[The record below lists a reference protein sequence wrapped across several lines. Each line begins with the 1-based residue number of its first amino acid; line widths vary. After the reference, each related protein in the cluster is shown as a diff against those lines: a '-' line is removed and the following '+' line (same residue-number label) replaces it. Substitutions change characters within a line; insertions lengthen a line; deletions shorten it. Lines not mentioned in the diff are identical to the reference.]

1 MQRTEN
7 GYGPACLRNAGAPG
21 GPVLVSWNV
30 TLRCP
35 LKCAHCYA
43 DAGEHEA
50 DGVLSTAEAFSVI
63 DQLASTGKPIVVLS
77 GGEPL
82 MRDDIFEIA
91 RYGTERGLVMAMG
104 TSGYLLDEATAERLA
119 AAGVRSVAVSLDS
132 ADPDTHDAFRGVP
145 GVWERAVAAI
155 KHCRDAGLGVRIN
168 MTVMRP
174 VLADVEEVI
183 ALGESLG
190 VRDYQVFFPVETGR
204 GREPGQGNPREYEDL
219 IRAVLLRYRE
229 SGLRIRPTCA
239 PQFRRIA
246 DEAGIENPGWS
257 RGCMAAIS
265 YCRIYAT
272 GEVTPCPYLPVSAG
286 NLRTTPFSE
295 IWNNSELFLALRDP
309 DRLTGKCGRCGYK
322 GVCGGC
328 RARACRGADTVPARW
343 CDGLMRPDD
352 PCGEVTREDPW
363 CPYEPGGIDRADLAI
378 LDALQDDLP
387 LVSRPWAAIA
397 ARVGLAEDEVVAR
410 MRRLQTSSVLRNVS
424 PVFESR
430 RFGLAAATLIAL
442 RVPEDRVREVAEIVS
457 TYPEVSH
464 NFRRDHAYTLWFT
477 LAAPT
482 EERLS
487 AVLAEILSRTGI
499 PEADALDLS
508 TVRAYKI
515 DVRFPLSEEDSYGSD

>member
-1 MQRTEN
+1 MQRMK
-7 GYGPACLRNAGAPG
+7 GPA
-21 GPVLVSWNV
+21 LVSWNV

-50 DGVLSTAEAFSVI
+50 EGVLSTAEAFSVI
-63 DQLASTGKPIVVLS
+63 DQLAAAGKPIVVLS

-82 MRDDIFEIA
+82 MREDIFDVA

-104 TSGYLLDEATAERLA
+104 TSGYLLDRATAERLA
-119 AAGVRSVAVSLDS
+119 AAGVRSVAISIDS
-132 ADPDTHDAFRGVP
+132 ADPDAHDAFRGVP
-145 GVWERAVAAI
+145 GVWVRAVAAI
-155 KHCRDAGLGVRIN
+155 KHCHDAGLGVRIN
-168 MTVMRP
+168 MTVTRP
-174 VLADVEEVI
+174 VLADVEGVL

-204 GREPGQGNPREYEDL
+204 GQEPGRGNPRAYENL
-219 IRAVLLRYRE
+219 IREVLLRYRE
-229 SGLRIRPTCA
+229 SDLRIRPTCA

-246 DEAGIENPGWS
+246 DEAGIKNPGWS

-295 IWNNSELFLALRDP
+295 IWQNSELFAALRDP

-328 RARACRGADTVPARW
+328 RARAYRGAETVPARW
-343 CDGLMRPDD
+343 CDGLMRPGD

-363 CPYEPGGIDRADLAI
+363 CPYEPGGADRTDLTI

-387 LVSRPWAAIA
+387 LVPRPWADIA
-397 ARVGLAEDEVVAR
+397 ARLGLAEDEVLSR
-410 MRRLQTSSVLRNVS
+410 MQRLAAAGILRNVS

-430 RFGLAAATLIAL
+430 RFGLAAATLVAL
-442 RVPEDRVREVAEIVS
+442 RVPEGRVREVAGIIS

-464 NFRRDHAYTLWFT
+464 NFRRDHAYSLWFT

-482 EERLS
+482 EGRLS
-487 AVLAEILSRTGI
+487 AVLADILARTGI
-499 PEADALDLS
+499 PEEDALDLP

-515 DVRFPLSEEDSYGSD
+515 DVRFPLSGEEGSRGSD

>member
-1 MQRTEN
+1 MPRTTSPSPN
-7 GYGPACLRNAGAPG
+7 ATAGPALI
-21 GPVLVSWNV
+21 SWNI

-43 DAGEHEA
+43 DAGESEA
-50 DGVLSTAEAFSVI
+50 EGVLSTEEAFSVI
-63 DQLASTGKPIVVLS
+63 DQIAAVGRPVVVLS

-82 MRDDIFEIA
+82 LREDIFEIA

-104 TSGYLLDEATAERLA
+104 TSGYLLDAETARRLA
-119 AAGVRSVAVSLDS
+119 ASGVRSVAISLDS

-155 KHCRDAGLGVRIN
+155 GHCLEAGLAVRIN

-174 VLADVEEVI
+174 VLADVEGVL

-190 VRDYQVFFPVETGR
+190 VRDYQIFFPVETGR
-204 GREPGQGNPREYEDL
+204 GREPGQGGPREYEDL
-219 IRAVLLRYRE
+219 IRDILLRYRE
-229 SGLRIRPTCA
+229 SDLRVRPTCA

-246 DEAGIENPGWS
+246 EEAGIEEPSGWS
-257 RGCMAAIS
+257 RGCMAGIS

-286 NLRTTPFSE
+286 NLRTTTFAG
-295 IWNNSELFLALRDP
+295 IWNHSVLFDVLRDP
-309 DRLTGKCGRCGYK
+309 QRLTGKCGRCGYRA
-322 GVCGGC
+322 VCGGC
-328 RARACRGADTVPARW
+328 RARAYRGADAVPARW

-352 PCGEVTREDPW
+352 PCGEVSREDPW
-363 CPYEPGGIDRADLAI
+363 CPYEPGGADRTDLAI

-387 LVSRPWAAIA
+387 LVPRPWAAIA
-397 ARVGLAEDEVVAR
+397 ARVGIAEDDLLAR
-410 MRRLQTSSVLRNVS
+410 MRRLQASGILRNVS

-430 RFGLAAATLIAL
+430 RFGLAAASLIAL
-442 RVPEDRVREVAEIVS
+442 RVPDSRVREVAEIVS
-457 TYPEVSH
+457 GYPEVSH
-464 NFRRDHAYTLWFT
+464 NFRRDHPYTLWFT

-487 AVLAEILSRTGI
+487 EVLAEILCRAGI
-499 PEADALDLS
+499 PEEDALDLP

-515 DVRFPLSEEDSYGSD
+515 DVRFPLSGEEVTRGPD